1 MRPLYLVEGDRRARV
16 IPARKLLGVFWVLN
30 SVSFSCI
37 PKVWGFLAFWGFLH
51 IFLLCFFFQYIKKF
65 YNETWERRY
74 GFSMDEGTLTLLW
87 SVTVSIFAIG
97 GFVGAIIVTPIV
109 KFFGR

>member
-1 MRPLYLVEGDRRARV
+1 
-16 IPARKLLGVFWVLN
+16 
-30 SVSFSCI
+30 
-37 PKVWGFLAFWGFLH
+37 
-51 IFLLCFFFQYIKKF
+51 
-65 YNETWERRY
+65 
-74 GFSMDEGTLTLLW
+74 MDEGTLTLLW

>member
-1 MRPLYLVEGDRRARV
+1 MGTHFLEEEDRNTKV
-16 IPARKLLGVFWVLN
+16 VPASKLLFVHPVDVSCVLKDG
-30 SVSFSCI
+30 FSYVQYCI
-37 PKVWGFLAFWGFLH
+37 
-51 IFLLCFFFQYIKKF
+51 FFQYIKKF

-74 GFSMDEGTLTLLW
+74 GSSVDESTLTLLW

-97 GFVGAIIVTPIV
+97 GLVGAIIVTPIV